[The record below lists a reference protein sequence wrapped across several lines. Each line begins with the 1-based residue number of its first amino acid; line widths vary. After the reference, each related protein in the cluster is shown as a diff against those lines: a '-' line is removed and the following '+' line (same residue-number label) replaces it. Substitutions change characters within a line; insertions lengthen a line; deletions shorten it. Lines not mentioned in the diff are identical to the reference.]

1 MVEGGFAYGYLFMS
15 QHRDTPRVFKE
26 FLSEVKP
33 ARILEI
39 GTFHGGL
46 TLCLRDIMDELDLQN
61 NPIRTYDINDQEFL
75 RPLVKDRN
83 VDVRTKN
90 LFDYENSTFID
101 SEAQNEIESF
111 IQQDGITLVLCD
123 GGCKKC
129 ELNTIAPL
137 LKAGDIIMAHD
148 YAPDGEYFEKY
159 MKDKIW
165 NWHEIRD
172 SDILEVGQ
180 QYHLESFHQKM
191 MQNIAWCCRNK
202 INE

>member
-26 FLSEVKP
+26 FLSQVKP
-33 ARILEI
+33 SRILEI

-46 TLCLRDIMDELDLQN
+46 TLCLRDIMDELELKN

-75 RPLVKDRN
+75 KPLVKDRN

-90 LFDYENSTFID
+90 LFDYGNNTFID
-101 SEAQNEIESF
+101 NEAQNEIESF
-111 IQQDGITLVLCD
+111 IQQDGVTLVLCD

-129 ELNTIAPL
+129 EYNTIAPL
-137 LKAGDIIMAHD
+137 LKTGDIIMAHD
-148 YAPDGEYFEKY
+148 YAPDIEYFEEH

-165 NWHEIRD
+165 NWMEIQD
-172 SDILEVGQ
+172 SDISEVKLTP
-180 QYHLESFHQKM
+180 Y
-191 MQNIAWCCRNK
+191 MQDMLINIAWLCRSK
-202 INE
+202 